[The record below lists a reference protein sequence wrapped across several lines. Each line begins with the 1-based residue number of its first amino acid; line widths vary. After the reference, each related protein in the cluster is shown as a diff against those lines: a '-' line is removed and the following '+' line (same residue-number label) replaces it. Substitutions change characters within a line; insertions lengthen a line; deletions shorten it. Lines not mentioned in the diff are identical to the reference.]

1 MSDDWDFYVL
11 RVDDQP
17 ASIMVDLG
25 IRPSVP
31 LKTHN
36 FMGYMR
42 TKMNDPQSNG
52 LSSQEEFQTLCDI
65 RDAVEN
71 TLSAKGDAHIYV
83 GRNTSD
89 GNRDFYFYTASL
101 DKLHRCL
108 DTVVKAFP
116 QYEFTLGGRE
126 DADWSIYLDFL
137 HPSPS
142 DKQRM
147 MDRRVCEQ
155 LREHGDDL
163 SIPREIDH
171 RVYFSDKSAVKQ
183 YEDYLRENNYV
194 KIEIGKTKP
203 MFGQLFID
211 FKHVGTPED
220 VSDVIYDLSAKATE
234 LGGEYDGWGCGV
246 VAGEAGTVH

>member
-1 MSDDWDFYVL
+1 LY
-11 RVDDQP
+11 
-17 ASIMVDLG
+17 LG
-25 IRPSVP
+25 
-31 LKTHN
+31 
-36 FMGYMR
+36 G
-42 TKMNDPQSNG
+42 
-52 LSSQEEFQTLCDI
+52 
-65 RDAVEN
+65 AVF
-71 TLSAKGDAHIYV
+71 YV

-126 DADWSIYLDFL
+126 DAEWSTYLEFL
-137 HPSPS
+137 TPSPA
-142 DKQRM
+142 DKQRI

-183 YEDYLRENNYV
+183 YAAFLVENGF
-194 KIEIGKTKP
+194 IEIKKGKIKP
-203 MFGQLFID
+203 FGGQKFID
-211 FKHVGTPED
+211 FKRVGAPED
-220 VSDVIYDLSAKATE
+220 VSDIVYDLSAKATE
-234 LGGEYDGWGCGV
+234 LGGEYDGWGCAI